1 MEFFVTDNQLLK
13 QATLEVPIKDGYFD
27 GHFVDYYIR
36 HFDNDGFQLNRLE
49 QGYYEAQGIET
60 PECLGVRAAQY
71 DWFSLINPGNFII
84 DHSLVITRCA
94 YVGRARE
101 QLEQMS
107 QLYPYLKKYLL
118 LKPKWGFD
126 FALEYAGD
134 DYLEVMHIEQDF
146 DSYQEAVDRK
156 GQFEE
161 LVLHEDWELFVK
173 ELIKHKSL
181 WEPLQGMERNDWKAR
196 FWGFNKAERTLKA
209 F

>member
-1 MEFFVTDNQLLK
+1 MEFFVTDNAFINP
-13 QATLEVPIKDGYFD
+13 ATLEVPINDRYFSE
-27 GHFVDYYIR
+27 HFADYYYR

-49 QGYYEAQGIET
+49 QLYYQAQGIET

-71 DWFSLINPGNFII
+71 DWITAINLGKFVI
-84 DHSLVITRCA
+84 DHSLVITRCN
-94 YVGRARE
+94 YIGDARK

-107 QLYPYLKKYLL
+107 CKYPYLKKYLL

-134 DYLEVMHIEQDF
+134 EYIEVMHIERDF

-161 LVLHEDWELFVK
+161 MVYSEDWELFVS
-173 ELIKHKSL
+173 ELLKRKAL
-181 WEPLQGMERNDWKAR
+181 WGPLQGMARNDWKAR
-196 FWGFNKAERTLKA
+196 FWGFDKAEHTLKA

>member
-1 MEFFVTDNQLLK
+1 MEFFVTDNSLRE
-13 QATLEVPIKDGYFD
+13 QATLEVPIIDGYFT
-27 GHFVDYYIR
+27 DYYFR

-49 QGYYEAQGIET
+49 QLYYEAQGIDI

-71 DWFSLINPGNFII
+71 NWFDVIEPGKFII
-84 DHSLVITRCA
+84 DHSLLITRCA

-101 QLEQMS
+101 QLERMS
-107 QLYPYLKKYLL
+107 RVYPYLKKYLL

-134 DYLEVMHIEQDF
+134 EYLEVLHIEQDF
-146 DSYQEAVDRK
+146 DSYREALERK
-156 GQFEE
+156 KHFEE
-161 LVLHEDWELFVK
+161 LVFYEDWEMFAA
-173 ELIKHKSL
+173 ELVKHKAF

-196 FWGFNKAERTLKA
+196 FWGFDKAERTLKA